1 MMARP
6 MTTPTPA
13 VAPCNMREAINCSYD
28 CENVQATEPTVYN
41 AIPQI
46 ITGRRP
52 TASDSGPCTSEANAN
67 GTMYAVMTCCNCH
80 ALTCSAFSIV
90 WNAGKK
96 VSMENGLTIDSP
108 PISTAS
114 IA

>member
-1 MMARP
+1 M
-6 MTTPTPA
+6 
-13 VAPCNMREAINCSYD
+13 
-28 CENVQATEPTVYN
+28 QATEPTVYS
-41 AIPQI
+41 AMPQI

-52 TASDSGPCTSEANAN
+52 SASDSGPCTSEANAN
-67 GTMYAVMTCCNCH
+67 GTMYAVITCWSCH
-80 ALTCSAFSIV
+80 ASTLSAFSIA
-90 WNAGKK
+90 WNAGKN